1 MEPKKI
7 YLVYRASPTLGRPS
21 LAGASGSSF
30 FDQMLYGNK
39 ADNYISTLQK
49 ELQQENLNWCVY
61 KDDTESDIEKLIAQ
75 NADLLICI
83 PSLKY
88 QFYTNGFDKK
98 NIIYLSTMEYA
109 NSVTSSVIQR
119 IKVRGK

>member
-1 MEPKKI
+1 
-7 YLVYRASPTLGRPS
+7 
-21 LAGASGSSF
+21 
-30 FDQMLYGNK
+30 MLYGNK

-83 PSLKY
+83 PGLRY

-109 NSVTSSVIQR
+109 NSVTNSVIQR
-119 IKVRGK
+119 IKSQ